1 MLIWSERR
9 DAHARELF
17 ADMATVVWT
26 VLWVTIAVRI
36 YSLLSQLAETGR
48 LIRDGGRHIGNA
60 GERIGQSLQGIPLI
74 GEGAA
79 EGVRGA
85 FDSAANPIIDFG
97 TDLERLLI
105 IIALLIGLLV
115 AAVAL
120 TPWLQRYLP
129 WRVARWRRLNAGAN
143 VIRRR
148 RVRGGPPIERRAV
161 EQLLASRALHRLEFD
176 ELLEWSPD
184 PVGDWV
190 SGRYDRLAQAE
201 LDRVGLAAA

>member
-17 ADMATVVWT
+17 ADMATVIWV
-26 VLWVTIAVRI
+26 VLWVTIGVRL
-36 YSLLSQLAETGR
+36 YSLLAQLAEAGR
-48 LIRDGGRHIGNA
+48 LIRDGGQSIGNA
-60 GERIGQSLQGIPLI
+60 GDSIGRSLQDIPLV

-85 FDSAANPIIDFG
+85 FDSAATPIMAFG

-105 IIALLIGLLV
+105 IIALLLGLLV
-115 AAVAL
+115 VAVAL

-129 WRVARWRRLNAGAN
+129 WRVARWRRLNAGAR
-143 VIRRR
+143 VIRRN
-148 RVRGGPPIERRAV
+148 RVRGGPTVERREV
-161 EQLLASRALHRLEFD
+161 QQLLASRALHRLEFD